1 MRLVVDT
8 NVLVGDLLR
17 AAGRE
22 RLADDRIEVF
32 IPEQMWTE
40 AQVELPRRVAA
51 FARRHKL
58 SKGAAAVLLDSL
70 MEAIDENVAT
80 VEEAVYAAYEDEARA
95 RTVRDADD
103 WPLVACA
110 LALDAAVWTHDGDL
124 LGTGVPTWTT
134 ETLQGWLDRNPGSSE
149 RGPTRSLRPSLPGP
163 GTWSSTA

>member
-22 RLADDRIEVF
+22 RVSDERLDLF
-32 IPEQMWTE
+32 LPEQMWAE
-40 AQVELPRRVAA
+40 AQVELPRGVAA

-58 SKGAAAVLLDSL
+58 STDTRSELLDSL
-70 MEAIDENVAT
+70 LQAIGTNAAVVD
-80 VEEAVYAAYEDEARA
+80 EAVYVAYEDEASARA
-95 RTVRDADD
+95 VRDADD

-124 LGTGVPTWTT
+124 LGTGVATWTT
-134 ETLQGWLDRNPGSSE
+134 TTLQGWLDRY
-149 RGPTRSLRPSLPGP
+149 PTIE
-163 GTWSSTA
+163 

>member
-32 IPEQMWTE
+32 LPEQMWAE

-58 SKGAAAVLLDSL
+58 SDSSGAELIASLL
-70 MEAIDENVAT
+70 EAIEAEVAVVDEP
-80 VEEAVYAAYEDEARA
+80 VYAAYEDEARA
-95 RTVRDADD
+95 RSVRDVDD

-110 LALDAAVWTHDGDL
+110 LALDAAIWTHDGDL

-134 ETLQGWLDRNPGSSE
+134 QTLQGWLDRNPE
-149 RGPTRSLRPSLPGP
+149 E
-163 GTWSSTA
+163 

>member
-22 RLADDRIEVF
+22 RVSDQRLDLF
-32 IPEQMWTE
+32 LPEQMWAE

-58 SKGAAAVLLDSL
+58 STDTTSELLDSL
-70 MEAIDENVAT
+70 LEAIETNVA
-80 VEEAVYAAYEDEARA
+80 VVDEAVYAAYEDEARA
-95 RTVRDADD
+95 RAVRDADD

-124 LGTGVPTWTT
+124 LGTGVATWTT
-134 ETLQGWLDRNPGSSE
+134 TTLQGWLDRYRTVE
-149 RGPTRSLRPSLPGP
+149 
-163 GTWSSTA
+163 

>member
-22 RLADDRIEVF
+22 RVSDERLDLF
-32 IPEQMWTE
+32 LPEQIWAE

-58 SKGAAAVLLDSL
+58 STDTRSELLDSL
-70 MEAIDENVAT
+70 LQAIETNVA
-80 VEEAVYAAYEDEARA
+80 VVDEAVYAAYEDEARA
-95 RTVRDADD
+95 RAARDVDD

-124 LGTGVPTWTT
+124 LGTGVATWTT
-134 ETLQGWLDRNPGSSE
+134 TTLQGWLDRY
-149 RGPTRSLRPSLPGP
+149 PTIE
-163 GTWSSTA
+163 